1 MGTARGKSSKKS
13 FSKKKKKSYSEV
25 DFPLV
30 AVTVALVL
38 FGLLMV
44 YSASS
49 YENIVT
55 GQQSYSDFI
64 RQGFFAFIGLF
75 IMVFFMTNID
85 YHRMTLPKTKVLL
98 VVVLALNVAVILF
111 DPVKGAR
118 RWLRFGGMSLQ
129 PSELAKFTMVLL
141 AANLL
146 KRMEFLTAKKKWL
159 QTFKVFVVMGIFA
172 GIIVVLQKNLS
183 IGAITVLT
191 SLTLMFLSGATFLQ
205 MTTYVLIGV
214 SALGVLLWIEPY
226 RVTRFLN
233 FGDPFAT
240 AQEAGHQL
248 VQSLFA
254 LTSGGVYGRGLGMS
268 RLKAFWLPEAQNDFI
283 FAVVVE
289 ELGLLGGLFLMIL
302 LFILIFRGF
311 RIAMEAKDSFG
322 RLLAMGI
329 TMIFVLQSFINIA
342 VVIGAFPVT
351 GVTLPFIS
359 AGGTSLVVNLI
370 AVGVLLNI
378 SRQSRRNKY

>member
-191 SLTLMFLSGATFLQ
+191 SLTMMFLSGATFLQ

-240 AQEAGHQL
+240 AQGAGHQL

-378 SRQSRRNKY
+378 SRQSRRTKY

>member
-1 MGTARGKSSKKS
+1 MGTARGKNPKKS

-44 YSASS
+44 FSASS

-55 GQQSYSDFI
+55 GQQSYSDFS
-64 RQGFFAFIGLF
+64 RQGFFAALGLF
-75 IMVFFMTNID
+75 IMIFIMTNID
-85 YHRMTLPKTKVLL
+85 YHVMTLPRTKVIL
-98 VVVLALNVAVILF
+98 VLVLALNVAVILF

-118 RWLRFGGMSLQ
+118 RWLRFGGLSLQ

-146 KRMEFLTAKKKWL
+146 KRMEFLSTRKKWL
-159 QTFKVFVVMGIFA
+159 QTAKVFVVMGIFA

-191 SLTLMFLSGATFLQ
+191 SLTMMFLSGATFLQ
-205 MTTYVLIGV
+205 MSTYVLIGV

-254 LTSGGVYGRGLGMS
+254 LTSGGIYGRGLGMS

-289 ELGLLGGLFLMIL
+289 ELGLLGGLFLMVL
-302 LFILIFRGF
+302 LFLLIFRGF
-311 RIAMEAKDSFG
+311 RIAMEAKDPFG

-329 TMIFVLQSFINIA
+329 TMIFVLQSSINIA

-378 SRQSRRNKY
+378 SRQSRRARY

>member
-49 YENIVT
+49 YENILT

-240 AQEAGHQL
+240 AQGAGHQL

-378 SRQSRRNKY
+378 SRQSRRTKY

>member
-240 AQEAGHQL
+240 AQGAGHQL